1 MVAGVAFWALGHVV
15 ECVGHLPHS
24 IHLYSTLVWWLM
36 CKYFQSLHTR
46 SGLRS
51 GLPFPRLVWSWR
63 WQISWDQVW
72 CTVRT
77 RLVCILIYFCP
88 AWSGVVVPANTDIW
102 FYLQQLYTYL
112 GQWFIMVLN
121 SAWACSDVLW
131 FMVSQLLSLC
141 TWWMSGCN
149 CRPGPCLMDKQLGH
163 QSRKQSLPR
172 NVSNGNCYHT
182 HSPVHPGSLV
192 DASPSRH
199 QRGI

>member
-1 MVAGVAFWALGHVV
+1 MCRSFSFGCLLQRMLCHTMCHGGGGRCGLLGLRPRGGM
-15 ECVGHLPHS
+15 CRTPPTLL
-24 IHLYSTLVWWLM
+24 HLYSTLVWWLM

-72 CTVRT
+72 CIVRT

-102 FYLQQLYTYL
+102 FYLQQLYSIDYTYL

-121 SAWACSDVLW
+121 SASACSDVLW
-131 FMVSQLLSLC
+131 FMVSQLLSLY
-141 TWWMSGCN
+141 T
-149 CRPGPCLMDKQLGH
+149 
-163 QSRKQSLPR
+163 
-172 NVSNGNCYHT
+172 
-182 HSPVHPGSLV
+182 
-192 DASPSRH
+192 
-199 QRGI
+199 